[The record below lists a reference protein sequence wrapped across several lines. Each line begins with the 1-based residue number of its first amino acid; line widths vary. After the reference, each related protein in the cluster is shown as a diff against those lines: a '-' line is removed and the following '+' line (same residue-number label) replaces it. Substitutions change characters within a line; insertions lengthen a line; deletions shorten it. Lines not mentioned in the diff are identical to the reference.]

1 LFEGS
6 PVSHTP
12 TMQQAPLIQATAY
25 GRMSSIRLD
34 KAMPSGCR
42 NHKTKADARTKDSMV
57 NPELRLLEL
66 FGSVISVLEIILIH
80 NEHIIPSIWRRAAD
94 DRIRSSKLRFPVKP
108 WPGRM
113 RQQEALRHTV
123 TLQSPTRIK
132 LQARYSGGT
141 RPRTLTNWTT
151 PRPESKSI
159 SKTYHSARWWMCRS
173 S

>member
-1 LFEGS
+1 MVVCLFEGS

-94 DRIRSSKLRFPVKP
+94 DRIRSSKLRFSVNPA
-108 WPGRM
+108 GRM
-113 RQQEALRHTV
+113 RQPKTFAPQSHTTV
-123 TLQSPTRIK
+123 PYANQAPGTLFRWNSASNFDKLDNSTTREQVDI
-132 LQARYSGGT
+132 
-141 RPRTLTNWTT
+141 
-151 PRPESKSI
+151 
-159 SKTYHSARWWMCRS
+159 KTYYSAS
-173 S
+173 